1 MQRRV
6 TVSTIFRAAI
16 ATLALHT
23 LTGCEQKESQLG
35 QGSGVA
41 PLASG
46 RASTPSPSP
55 PVPPAAL
62 PVDEES
68 VDAAVATDGLP
79 QAHNQFGC
87 YACHDVN
94 GARIGPPYRAIAGL
108 YRNDP
113 QAVDKLTQKIIN
125 GGSGVWGPIPMI
137 AHYHLA
143 PEQVQP
149 LVEAIIKLN

>member
-1 MQRRV
+1 MQRSTTV
-6 TVSTIFRAAI
+6 VSTTFMAMIAAL
-16 ATLALHT
+16 TLCVLS
-23 LTGCEQKESQLG
+23 GCDQKQAQLG
-35 QGSGVA
+35 QESVVVS
-41 PLASG
+41 P
-46 RASTPSPSP
+46 ASTPMSAPPTNPSIQ
-55 PVPPAAL
+55 PAVL
-62 PVDEES
+62 PEGS
-68 VDAAVATDGLP
+68 ADAAVAAAGLP
-79 QAHNQFGC
+79 QTFIQYGC

-125 GGSGVWGPIPMI
+125 GGGGVWGPVPMI